1 MSMLYRVLRMGL
13 KKGLELYFLDIRS
26 VGQERVPRK
35 GPVIFAAN
43 HPNSIMDTVTL
54 GSQTTR
60 QIHYMARSGLFKNPL
75 VATLFNQCGVIPI
88 YRSQDG
94 TDMAKNT
101 EAFSAAYE
109 VMEKGLTLG
118 IFPEGHNSEE
128 RRVGDIKTGTARI
141 ALGAEARN
149 GFSLGVRIVPVG
161 LNFQDRDQFL
171 SGVVV
176 RFGEPIDARDYA
188 EVYARDERE
197 AARALTDAIQERL
210 RQVVTHIEDD
220 VVRELTESVLAIS
233 GRELLEDMGQDEE
246 LKALLEAA
254 DEAQGEVETSTADG
268 VLGTA
273 LARLRPSSTSAR
285 ALDDTLL
292 AQGYMADAF
301 ADHIHRETPEI
312 QKLQARIARYED
324 HLKQVRLRREFGR
337 RDPSMLSSR
346 KEAIKLTSYAVG
358 YGLFAA
364 WGFAHNVVPYQ
375 ICKQAALRAPDEA
388 IRAFTAFVVGLFVF
402 PAWYAALASALWYL
416 AKWPVWGVA
425 AYMVTVPLTGFFF
438 LRYRRRVANYR
449 DRILVR
455 TLLRTQRNIVR
466 ALLDERAQLLTM
478 AMEVLRSYA
487 ARQEE
492 GAGA

>member
-1 MSMLYRVLRMGL
+1 MSMLYRVLRVGL
-13 KKGLELYFLDIRS
+13 KKGLELYFLDIRA
-26 VGQERVPRK
+26 VGQERVPDA

-75 VATLFNQCGVIPI
+75 VAALFNQCGVIPI

-109 VMEKGLTLG
+109 VLEEGLTLG

-128 RRVGDIKTGTARI
+128 RRVGEIKTGTARI

-149 GFSLGVRIVPVG
+149 GFELGVRIVPVG

-188 EVYARDERE
+188 EVWARDERE
-197 AARALTDAIQERL
+197 AARELTDAIQSRL
-210 RQVVTHIEDD
+210 RRVVTHIEDD

-233 GRELLEDMGQDEE
+233 GRELLEDMDQDEE
-246 LKALLEAA
+246 LGALLDAA
-254 DEAQGEVETSTADG
+254 DRAQGEVETSTADG

-273 LARLRPSSTSAR
+273 LARLRPSSRSAR
-285 ALDDTLL
+285 ALDDTLV
-292 AQGYMADAF
+292 AQRYMAEAF
-301 ADHIHRETPEI
+301 EDHIHRETPEI
-312 QKLQARIARYED
+312 RKLQARIARYED
-324 HLKQVRLRREFGR
+324 HLKQVRLRRRFGR

-346 KEAIKLTSYAVG
+346 KEAIKLTAYALG
-358 YGLFAA
+358 FGAFAG
-364 WGFAHNVVPYQ
+364 WGFVHNVAPYQ
-375 ICKQAALRAPDEA
+375 LCKQAALRAPDEA
-388 IRAFTAFVVGLFVF
+388 IRAFTAFVVGLFAF
-402 PAWYAALASALWYL
+402 PAWYAGIAAALWRL
-416 AKWPVWGVA
+416 AEWPVWAVA
-425 AYMVTVPLTGFFF
+425 VYLATLPLTGFFF
-438 LRYRRRVANYR
+438 LRYRRRVAGYR

-455 TLLRTQRNIVR
+455 TLLRTQRNLVR
-466 ALLDERAQLLTM
+466 SLLDERARLLEM
-478 AMEVLRSYA
+478 AMEVLQAYA
-487 ARQEE
+487 ARQ
-492 GAGA
+492 GR